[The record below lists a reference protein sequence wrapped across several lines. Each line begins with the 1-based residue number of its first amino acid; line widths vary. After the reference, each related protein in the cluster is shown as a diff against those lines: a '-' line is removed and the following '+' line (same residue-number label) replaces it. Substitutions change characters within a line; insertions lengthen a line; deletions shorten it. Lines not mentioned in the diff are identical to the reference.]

1 MSPLITVIFAASGFK
16 SGIYFGFPNW
26 LQRSLGDT
34 RYPLIRPTRRMN
46 KSNKV
51 QRGSVGASCRTSSAP
66 RSSPNEEE
74 GSLHK
79 RGDGTSEAGRDQILA
94 LISNF
99 R

>member
-51 QRGSVGASCRTSSAP
+51 Q
-66 RSSPNEEE
+66 EE